1 MRLMSEGERQP
12 ASGRWKTY
20 AATAAGVTVAAALGS
35 WAVAPDTRWYRSLS
49 KPPWQPPAPAFGVV
63 WTPLYASVAWAGGR
77 ALLAARP
84 RERGALAAS
93 LGVNL
98 AVNAAWNW
106 MFFRMRSTKAGLVG
120 TALLDV
126 SNAELIART
135 AKADRTAALALVPY
149 ATWCGFATFLNADLV
164 RRNMR

>member
-1 MRLMSEGERQP
+1 MSEGERQP
-12 ASGRWKTY
+12 ASSRWKTY
-20 AATAAGVTVAAALGS
+20 AATAAGVTVAAALGG

-77 ALLAARP
+77 ALLAAHP
-84 RERGALAAS
+84 QERGALAAS
-93 LGVNL
+93 LGANL

-120 TALLDV
+120 TVLLDV
-126 SNAELIART
+126 SNAELMART
-135 AKADRTAALALVPY
+135 AKADRTAALALAPY